1 MEKAKISSYQLF
13 VLICMFELGSAL
25 LLGIGKGAKQDA
37 WLAVLSGLSVGF
49 FLFYVYYKIFSFYPG
64 VSPVE
69 WLRAIYGKVIGWFFG
84 FAMGIYFLYLSARV
98 LRDFGEMLIISA
110 YPETPR
116 FIITVIM
123 AFCVMY
129 AVKKGMEVMART
141 GEIFFI
147 FIYFLAITSFVLIT
161 SLGLINVNY
170 LKPILENGPMPIM
183 KTMATE
189 TIYIPFGETIAF
201 LSIFPLVDKIKGV
214 KVAGLSAM
222 WLSGTNLAIS
232 MLINTCVLGV
242 DVMMRSPFP
251 LLTTIQEI
259 QIAHFL
265 ERLDVFFML
274 ALIVG
279 GFFKVGIFLY
289 AACIMFTELFHVS
302 SYKRTVYPLGLI
314 MLCASVM
321 IASTY
326 AEHIDEGIKVVPV
339 LLHLPMQVVFPMI
352 TLLLILW
359 KERRKK
365 KSQQKSA
372 SA

>member
-13 VLICMFELGSAL
+13 VLIFMFELGRAL
-25 LLGIGKGAKQDA
+25 LLGIGSDAKQDA
-37 WLAVLSGLSVGF
+37 WLAILSGLSVGF

-64 VSPVE
+64 ISPVE
-69 WLRAIYGKVIGWFFG
+69 WLRAIYGKGIGWFFG

-110 YPETPR
+110 YPETPQ

-123 AFCVMY
+123 ALCVMY

-147 FIYFLAITSFVLIT
+147 FFCFLAIASFVLIT
-161 SLGLINVNY
+161 SSGLVKLNY
-170 LKPILENGPMPIM
+170 LKPVLENGPMPVL
-183 KTMATE
+183 KTMGKE
-189 TIYIPFGETIAF
+189 TIYIPFGETLAF
-201 LSIFPLVDKIKGV
+201 LSIFPLVDKIKSV
-214 KVAGLSAM
+214 KVAGLFAM

-232 MLINTCVLGV
+232 MLVNICVLGV
-242 DVMMRSPFP
+242 DAMMRSPFP
-251 LLTTIQEI
+251 LLATIQEF

-265 ERLDVFFML
+265 ERLDVFFMM

-279 GFFKVGIFLY
+279 VFFKVGIFLY
-289 AACIMFTELFHVS
+289 AACITFTELFHVS
-302 SYKRTVYPLGLI
+302 SYRKTVYPLGVI
-314 MLCASVM
+314 MLGASSM
-321 IASTY
+321 IASSY
-326 AEHIDEGIKVVPV
+326 AELIDEGIKVVPV
-339 LLHLPMQVVFPMI
+339 LFHLPAQVVFPVI

-365 KSQQKSA
+365 KNKQKPA